1 MDKATAKEMEQLAQ
15 WLADSEENQ
24 KELFEMELAFHLGK
38 NSSIA
43 SPQKVE
49 EAENR
54 LFAQIDKY
62 EEHTIKNNRLHFFRY
77 AAAMIVAV
85 LLIGGGLFAYL
96 RQSTETITVAA
107 LNEVKKVVLPD
118 SSTVWLNK
126 GATISYAES
135 FEGNERKVN
144 LKGEALFHVTKNAAK
159 PFIVSSEAS
168 LQRC

>member
-1 MDKATAKEMEQLAQ
+1 MNKINNKTIKDYLIGKATAKEMEQLAQ

-38 NSSIA
+38 NSSVA

-54 LFAQIDKY
+54 LFAQIDKH

-85 LLIGGGLFAYL
+85 LLDWRRTFCLSPSVHRNNHCRCFERG
-96 RQSTETITVAA
+96 E
-107 LNEVKKVVLPD
+107 
-118 SSTVWLNK
+118 
-126 GATISYAES
+126 ES
-135 FEGNERKVN
+135 C
-144 LKGEALFHVTKNAAK
+144 LT
-159 PFIVSSEAS
+159 
-168 LQRC
+168 